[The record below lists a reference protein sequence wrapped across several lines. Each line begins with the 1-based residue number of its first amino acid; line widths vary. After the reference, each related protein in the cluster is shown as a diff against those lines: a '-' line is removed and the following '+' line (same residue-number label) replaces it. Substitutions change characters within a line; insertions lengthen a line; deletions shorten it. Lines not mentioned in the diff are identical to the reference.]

1 MFLDCRTGRG
11 AEERKRERGRGLEG
25 RKQREEEGEEKE
37 GSDLIPPKGT
47 PL

>member
-11 AEERKRERGRGLEG
+11 AEERERQGLQG